1 VKDRLSFIVR
11 TLICSPDNLSP
22 MQGGQKRRYSHP
34 PDPGALRR
42 ATPRTAEQAKGR
54 GVLLTVRRGSER
66 CENDAAGAGR
76 VSARRGGR
84 VSTNAFHHPERP
96 DERGVALLLA
106 ILILALLVALILEFD
121 SDARR
126 EYREAAA
133 FRDNFKATVLT
144 RAAVQAARAVL
155 QQDHLRDKQTGQM
168 YDATT
173 DLWAFPITK
182 YAIGDGLMTAQIED
196 ERSKL
201 NLNDLATAA
210 DPNAKKTKVL
220 RVKRLFALLQLNP
233 DLVDAIVDWVDA
245 DDIPEA
251 AGAESV
257 YYQALRPSYRAAN
270 APLQTPRELRLIKG
284 MTPEIVDKLLQYVTV
299 YPHDGESRININ
311 TADLLVLQALD
322 PRISQT
328 MAGEII
334 QNRPYKTIVE
344 LDRVSS
350 VADIMREIRPLGV
363 YEVKSNIFSARLS
376 LTVNETTKSG
386 AVVLQRD
393 EATGNSTVRYF
404 RFL

>member
-1 VKDRLSFIVR
+1 MQDGQKDRL
-11 TLICSPDNLSP
+11 
-22 MQGGQKRRYSHP
+22 SHP
-34 PDPGALRR
+34 PDPGASRR
-42 ATPRTAEQAKGR
+42 AAPRTAERAKGR
-54 GVLLTVRRGSER
+54 
-66 CENDAAGAGR
+66 
-76 VSARRGGR
+76 
-84 VSTNAFHHPERP
+84 

-106 ILILALLVALILEFD
+106 ILVLALLVALILEFD
-121 SDARR
+121 TEARR
-126 EYREAAA
+126 EYREAAS

-155 QQDHLRDKQTGQM
+155 QQDHLRDKQMVQM

-182 YAIGDGLMTAQIED
+182 YAIGDGLMSAQIED

-201 NLNDLATAA
+201 NLNDLAASG
-210 DPNAKKTKVL
+210 DPNTKKTKVL
-220 RVKRLFALLQLNP
+220 RVKRLFTLLQLNP
-233 DLVDAIVDWVDA
+233 DLVDGIVDWVDA

-299 YPHDGESRININ
+299 YPQDGESRINVN

-322 PRISQT
+322 PRISQST
-328 MAGEII
+328 AGEII
-334 QNRPYKTIVE
+334 QSRPYKTIYE

-350 VADIMREIRPLGV
+350 VADIMRELRPLGL
-363 YEVKSNIFSARLS
+363 YEVKSNIFSARMS
-376 LTVNETTKSG
+376 LTVNDTTKSG
-386 AVVLQRD
+386 VVVLQRD
-393 EATGNSTVRYF
+393 EATGNSTVQYF

>member
-1 VKDRLSFIVR
+1 
-11 TLICSPDNLSP
+11 
-22 MQGGQKRRYSHP
+22 M
-34 PDPGALRR
+34 AER
-42 ATPRTAEQAKGR
+42 ATGQGCTAR
-54 GVLLTVRRGSER
+54 
-66 CENDAAGAGR
+66 
-76 VSARRGGR
+76 
-84 VSTNAFHHPERP
+84 

-106 ILILALLVALILEFD
+106 ILVLALLVALILEFD

-155 QQDHLRDKQTGQM
+155 QQDHLRDKQMGQM

-201 NLNDLATAA
+201 NLNELAAVA
-210 DPNAKKTKVL
+210 DPNAKQTKVL
-220 RVKRLFALLQLNP
+220 RFKRLFTLLQLNP
-233 DLVDAIVDWVDA
+233 DIVDAIVDWVDA
-245 DDIPEA
+245 DDIPEPT
-251 AGAESV
+251 GAESV

-270 APLQTPRELRLIKG
+270 APLETPRELLLIKG

-299 YPHDGESRININ
+299 YPQEGESRININ

-334 QNRPYKTIVE
+334 QSRPYKTIFE

-350 VADIMREIRPLGV
+350 VADIMRELRPLGL
-363 YEVKSNIFSARLS
+363 YEVKTNIFSARMS

-386 AVVLQRD
+386 TVVLQRD

>member
-1 VKDRLSFIVR
+1 
-11 TLICSPDNLSP
+11 
-22 MQGGQKRRYSHP
+22 
-34 PDPGALRR
+34 
-42 ATPRTAEQAKGR
+42 
-54 GVLLTVRRGSER
+54 
-66 CENDAAGAGR
+66 
-76 VSARRGGR
+76 
-84 VSTNAFHHPERP
+84 
-96 DERGVALLLA
+96 VALLLA
-106 ILILALLVALILEFD
+106 ILVLALLVALILEFD

-144 RAAVQAARAVL
+144 RAAVHAARAVL

-168 YDATT
+168 YDSTM

-270 APLQTPRELRLIKG
+270 APLQTVRELRLIKG
-284 MTPEIVDKLLQYVTV
+284 MTPDIVDKLLQYVTV

-311 TADLLVLQALD
+311 TADLVVLQALD

-363 YEVKSNIFSARLS
+363 YEVKSNIFSARVS

-386 AVVLQRD
+386 TVVLLRD
-393 EATGNSTVRYF
+393 EATGNSKVQYF

>member
-1 VKDRLSFIVR
+1 MQDGQKDRSAR
-11 TLICSPDNLSP
+11 P
-22 MQGGQKRRYSHP
+22 Q
-34 PDPGALRR
+34 R
-42 ATPRTAEQAKGR
+42 ATGR
-54 GVLLTVRRGSER
+54 GAVR
-66 CENDAAGAGR
+66 
-76 VSARRGGR
+76 
-84 VSTNAFHHPERP
+84 HPVRQ

-106 ILILALLVALILEFD
+106 ILVLALLVALILEFD

-173 DLWAFPITK
+173 DLWAFPINK

-201 NLNDLATAA
+201 NLNDLATAGI
-210 DPNAKKTKVL
+210 DPNAKKTKVD
-220 RVKRLFALLQLNP
+220 RVKRLFALLQINP
-233 DLVDAIVDWVDA
+233 ELVDAIVDWVDA
-245 DDIPEA
+245 DDIPEP

-270 APLQTPRELRLIKG
+270 APLQSMREMQLIKG
-284 MTPEIVDKLLQYVTV
+284 MTPEIVEKLLQYVTV
-299 YPHDGESRININ
+299 FPQDGESRVNIN
-311 TADLLVLQALD
+311 TADLLVIQALD
-322 PRISQT
+322 PGITQS

-334 QNRPYKTIVE
+334 QSRPFKTPQD
-344 LDRVSS
+344 LDKVGSAKEVFAKLRGLSTY
-350 VADIMREIRPLGV
+350 D
-363 YEVKSNIFSARLS
+363 VKSNIFSARMT

-393 EATGNSTVRYF
+393 ESTGTSAVRYF